1 MRSIKEA
8 VLTGTH
14 FIDGD
19 VACAEG
25 AIAAGCR
32 FAAGYPI
39 TPSTEVVERLA
50 ARFPMV
56 GGMFVQMEDELAS
69 SIAIIGAAWGG
80 VKAMTVSSGPGI
92 SLMQEHIGLAV
103 MTETPTVWVNV
114 QRGGPSTGL
123 PTLPAQADMMQ
134 AKWGSHGDYPA
145 LALCPNSPQEA
156 FDLTIRAFNFAE
168 RFRTPVMVLLDEAVG
183 HMLEKV
189 VIPDAEAI
197 DVDVRR
203 YTDKPPALYKPYECT
218 EGSLVPDLAPV
229 GQGYYFHVTGL
240 THDERGYPIMTADTQ
255 ADLMDRLMR
264 KIDQDAVA
272 DIRESEVEG
281 CEVLVVSYGITSR
294 VAERA
299 IRDARRQGIRVGH
312 LRLVTVWPF
321 PERIVRDRATQGSV
335 KRVVVPELN
344 LGQMVREVERAVVG
358 ERPVRLVGHAG
369 GAVHDPNVI
378 FEAIME
384 EAS

>member
-1 MRSIKEA
+1 MHSIKEA

-50 ARFPMV
+50 VRFPMV

-103 MTETPTVWVNV
+103 MTETPTVWINV

-123 PTLPAQADMMQ
+123 PTLPAQGDMMQ
-134 AKWGSHGDYPA
+134 AKWGSHGDYPT
-145 LALCPNSPQEA
+145 LALCPSSPQEA

-168 RFRTPVMVLLDEAVG
+168 RYRTPVMVMLDEAVG

-189 VIPDAEAI
+189 VIPDADEI
-197 DVDVRR
+197 DVDIRR
-203 YTDKPPALYKPYECT
+203 FTDKTPSEYKPYECA
-218 EGSLVPDLAPV
+218 EGCLVPDFAPT
-229 GQGYYFHVTGL
+229 GQGYYFHITGL
-240 THDERGYPIMTADTQ
+240 THDERGYPIMTAETQ
-255 ADLMDRLMR
+255 ADLMHRIMN
-264 KIDQDAVA
+264 KIDLNAVT
-272 DIRESEVEG
+272 DVRETEVEG

-299 IRDARRQGIRVGH
+299 IRDARSQGHKVGH

-321 PERIVRDRATQGSV
+321 PEQLVRERATQASV
-335 KRVVVPELN
+335 QRVVVPELN
-344 LGQMVREVERAVVG
+344 LGQMVREVERVVAG
-358 ERPVRLVGHAG
+358 ARPVRCVCHAG

-378 FEAIME
+378 LEAILE
-384 EAS
+384 VAS